1 MTVQEEPGAARWLEA
16 PEGTTLG
23 IRRAFKEGDAEQWAI
38 VATRGGV
45 RLLKAGDGG
54 WADVRGYADMPA
66 VLAGQPELALQ
77 RPGRATWFDLADNA
91 SIGDEE
97 LVALLDPC
105 AEEASDEPGWA
116 DDAGWEDWHIWE
128 WASHL
133 GFVRRLVCITGQGS
147 EWNTRQVSWLDL
159 HGLHPVIADEDGF
172 VGERIAS
179 FSISFTGYSMVG
191 YTGGSELVLVAPGI
205 AVSAPTGEAH
215 ECGEWPPGLFRYPD
229 EGTIEERAV
238 AIAGWLGESEYG
250 ADAPVHLG
258 LHAALQFE
266 PFDPDGALKE
276 EAGQGLEIP
285 IDFEGWIN
293 VPGDIQDALRA
304 ALNVPGSEYAYV
316 TEALRDPR
324 GRPARALLDAD
335 PDVFREG
342 HWYET
347 LAKEDGH
354 A

>member
-1 MTVQEEPGAARWLEA
+1 MTVQEKPGAARWLEA
-16 PEGTTLG
+16 PKGTTLG
-23 IRRAFKEGDAEQWAI
+23 IRRAFKEGRGEQWAI
-38 VATRGGV
+38 VAAGDGV
-45 RLLKAGDGG
+45 TLRKAGDGG
-54 WADVRGYADMPA
+54 WRDVRGYADIPA

-77 RPGRATWFDLADNA
+77 RLGRATWFDLAGNA
-91 SIGDEE
+91 GIGDEE

-116 DDAGWEDWHIWE
+116 DDAGWEDWHIWD

-133 GFVRRLVCITGQGS
+133 DFVRRLVCITDEGS
-147 EWNTRQVSWLDL
+147 QVSWLDF

-205 AVSAPTGEAH
+205 AVSVPTGEAH
-215 ECGEWPPGLFRYPD
+215 EVGEFPAGLFPYPD
-229 EGTIEERAV
+229 EGTIEERAA
-238 AIAGWLGESEYG
+238 AIADWLAYSDKYG
-250 ADAPVHLG
+250 ADVPVHLG

-266 PFDPDGALKE
+266 PFDPDGTLKE
-276 EAGQGLEIP
+276 DGGQGLDIP

-293 VPGDIQDALRA
+293 VPGDLQDALRA

-324 GRPARALLDAD
+324 GRAARALLDAD